1 MRDAEADETPFYLKL
16 HWQVAFALVA
26 GVGVGAVWPAA
37 AESTGFLGD
46 LFLRLLKMIII
57 PIIFTS
63 LVSGVAS
70 LGDARHVGRVG
81 LRTMAYYTLTT
92 TLAISVGL
100 VMVNLIRPGDGL
112 DLAAATSLPEDFS
125 TESQTLPDFLLR
137 MVPENVVG
145 AMAQGEVLPVI
156 VFALLFGLFLT
167 RLDGD
172 NVRAVHRVVDGV
184 LEVVQALT
192 LAIVRLAP
200 IGIFALIAREVA
212 ASGIGVI
219 VDLWPYFKTVG
230 LSLMIHAGI
239 TLPLLLLVVGRR
251 NPLDYYRAVAPSL
264 ATAFSTASS
273 SATLPL
279 TMECAEKNAR
289 IPRGVSSFVLPLG
302 ATVNMDG
309 TALYEAIAA
318 LTIAQMYGVGLN
330 VGQQLM
336 VLVTALLASVGAAG
350 IPMAGLVML
359 VVVLQAVGL
368 PIEGIGTIIAVDR
381 VLDMMRTATNVW
393 SDLVGAAVVT
403 RFEEP
408 EMSGTVVGGS
418 GS

>member
-1 MRDAEADETPFYLKL
+1 MLGRIGGGMNQPSGGRSRWYTQL
-16 HWQVAFALVA
+16 HWQVLIALVA
-26 GVGVGAVWPAA
+26 GVVFGTFAPSAA
-37 AESTGFLGD
+37 LSVEFLGD

-81 LRTMAYYTLTT
+81 LRTIIYYTTTT
-92 TLAISVGL
+92 TLAICVGL
-100 VMVNLIRPGDGL
+100 LLVNVIQPGRYL
-112 DLAAATSLPEDFS
+112 DLAKASEVEIELATEN
-125 TESQTLPDFLLR
+125 TTLSEFLLR
-137 MVPENVVG
+137 MVPDNVIDS
-145 AMAQGEVLPVI
+145 MARGDVLPVI
-156 VFALLFGLFLT
+156 VFALLFGLFLL

-184 LEVVQALT
+184 LEVIQALT

-200 IGIFALIAREVA
+200 IGIFALLAPEVA
-212 ASGIGVI
+212 RSGPEVI
-219 VDLWPYFKTVG
+219 WDLRYYFVTVG
-230 LSLMIHAGI
+230 AALLVHALL
-239 TLPLLLLVVGRR
+239 TLPLLLWVFGRR
-251 NPLDYYRAVAPSL
+251 NPLTFGGQMAPAL

-279 TMECAEKNAR
+279 TMECAEQRADV
-289 IPRGVSSFVLPLG
+289 PRGITSFVLPLG

-318 LTIAQMYGVGLN
+318 LTIAQVYGVQLGL
-330 VGQQLM
+330 GEQAL
-336 VLVTALLASVGAAG
+336 VLLTALLASVGAAG

-359 VVVLQAVGL
+359 VVVLEAVGL
-368 PIEGIGTIIAVDR
+368 PLAGIGTIYAVDR

-393 SDLVGAAVVT
+393 SDSVGAAVVA
-403 RFEEP
+403 RFE
-408 EMSGTVVGGS
+408 GS